1 MAYLQRETSGNG
13 LALLTRDREKPW
25 YTPVW
30 SHRPK
35 KGQWFAGKWN
45 AFPIFRIFQLIAL
58 SCFGPFK
65 WHDVKNSSQNHGSYY
80 MNHFVHL
87 TSFTKRGVSTPGT
100 KTVKTAGLDWC
111 SPYRWLRLSCTVHR
125 QQSHMKSLSEL
136 NIFESVGNLKER
148 GSTICIL
155 VLRSLSLKHRLEGIQ
170 VVALFTERLI
180 VFI

>member
-1 MAYLQRETSGNG
+1 MGWPCLPEIGRSLGTPLFGATDPKRASDLLGNG
-13 LALLTRDREKPW
+13 MHFQ
-25 YTPVW
+25 
-30 SHRPK
+30 SS
-35 KGQWFAGKWN
+35 G
-45 AFPIFRIFQLIAL
+45 IFQLIAL

-111 SPYRWLRLSCTVHR
+111 FPYRWLRLSCTVHR

-136 NIFESVGNLKER
+136 NILNPYLKER